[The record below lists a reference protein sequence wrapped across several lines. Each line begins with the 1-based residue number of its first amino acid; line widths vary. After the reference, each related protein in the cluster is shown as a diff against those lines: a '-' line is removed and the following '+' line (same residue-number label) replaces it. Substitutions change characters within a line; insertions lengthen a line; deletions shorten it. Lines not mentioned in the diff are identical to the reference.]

1 MIEFTG
7 LWPHWLRPLWLL
19 LLPLMAW
26 LLWLLAHRE
35 QRSGRW
41 QTLLP
46 PAFHAV
52 LLRGGQGRA
61 SRLPWIALG
70 LAWLLAVVALL
81 GPSWQRIEQNDLKPA
96 DPLVV
101 MLELTPQMLASD
113 ASPNR
118 LAQARRKLL
127 DLLQARGDAQT
138 AIVVYAGSA
147 HTVVPLSDDLGTSRN
162 LLEALKPS
170 IMPEPGKRADLAIG
184 KALDLLKGGAQGQ
197 GRLLLITSSLDD
209 NERSAIK
216 TLLGSRGKRLRIL
229 GVGNSQ
235 GAPIIQEDG
244 TFMKDDQ
251 GAILVPRLDA
261 AGLSQFAR
269 EVDGQYRGISLDER
283 DLRTLGLLDGP
294 QQMRNNGQKTQL
306 RSWADQGHWLLLPLL
321 LLAACAGRRGWLLC
335 LPLLLLLGTP
345 QTAMAFSL
353 DDLWLRAD
361 QQGQRLLEAQRPKD
375 AAERFSDPQWRGL
388 ALYEA
393 GDYAAA
399 AEQFAL
405 SDSAASLYNR
415 GNALARSNEL
425 EAAVDAYERALEID
439 PQLPQAEKNKALVQ
453 QLLRQREQQQTQQQ
467 DQPDEQNRDDS
478 DEQQQPGQ
486 SAAPTPDERQ
496 QSQGQPG
503 TPDDQ
508 QQPSEASTP
517 PTQPSEQGESGQP
530 PESPPAD
537 TGPAQTDTP
546 LDSERRQALE
556 QWLRQIPDD
565 PGELL
570 RRKFWYEQQQR
581 QEQSR

>member
-244 TFMKDDQ
+244 TFMKDNQ

-269 EVDGQYRGISLDER
+269 EVGGQYRGISLDER

-335 LPLLLLLGTP
+335 LPLLLLGTP

-361 QQGQRLLEAQRPKD
+361 QQGQRLLEAQRPKE

-467 DQPDEQNRDDS
+467 DQPDEQNRDDN

-517 PTQPSEQGESGQP
+517 PAQPSEQGESGQP

-537 TGPAQTDTP
+537 TGPAQTNTP